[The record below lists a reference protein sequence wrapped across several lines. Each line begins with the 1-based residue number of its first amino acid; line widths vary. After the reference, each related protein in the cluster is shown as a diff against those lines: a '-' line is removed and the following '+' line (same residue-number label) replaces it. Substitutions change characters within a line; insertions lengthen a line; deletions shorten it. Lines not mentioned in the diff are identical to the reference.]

1 MRELRAAASSVGPA
15 VGALLFAAGLMQARR
30 LATGDIQAARQAART
45 SGSTRMA
52 VGGLMAARPQLFAR
66 LLHGNANPDAT
77 TRLLLRMFAVREIAL
92 GLGTLTAAVA
102 NRDVRRWLL
111 VLSLVDTGEA
121 LALLPA
127 LRRREVGRGAGTA
140 FVAADLGSS
149 ASGVGVL
156 TQIIREQRRSV
167 PTTRTDAR

>member
-1 MRELRAAASSVGPA
+1 M
-15 VGALLFAAGLMQARR
+15 
-30 LATGDIQAARQAART
+30 
-45 SGSTRMA
+45 
-52 VGGLMAARPQLFAR
+52 FAR

-92 GLGTLTAAVA
+92 GLGALTAAVA
-102 NRDVRRWLL
+102 NGDVRRWLL

-121 LALLPA
+121 LVLLPA
-127 LRRREVGRGAGTA
+127 LQRPAVRRPAGLA

-156 TQIIREQRRSV
+156 TQIIRDRRRSM
-167 PTTRTDAR
+167 PATRTHAR